1 MALTRAANEP
11 NQVLQT
17 PYFTLGST
25 LIPLGGSTS
34 AISGNLTFN
43 GNLTLN
49 GPIVINSSTNGVAL
63 YVVKQDIWSNGFS
76 VNKRGNFTDPNGAV
90 VNSTELGYNGF
101 YGWDGTTYGRG
112 AFMFAVSEQNFSP
125 GNHGARLTFHTTSV
139 GSDDATERLRI
150 SSDGS
155 IKFSGQVAET
165 ATISATSANTTV
177 TYDVMT
183 NKNILYYTSS
193 AGANWTLNIRGNAT
207 NTIDSLMSVGQSL
220 TLVFLNTN
228 GATAYY
234 QTGLQIDG
242 VSVTPKWIGG
252 AAPAAGNASAID
264 IYTITI
270 IKTATSTYTVIEQL
284 TKAA

>member
-34 AISGNLTFN
+34 TISGNLTFN

-101 YGWDGTTYGRG
+101 YGWDGTAYGRG
-112 AFMFAVSEQNFSP
+112 AYMFAVSEQNFSP

-165 ATISATSANTTV
+165 ATISATSANT
-177 TYDVMT
+177 
-183 NKNILYYTSS
+183 
-193 AGANWTLNIRGNAT
+193 
-207 NTIDSLMSVGQSL
+207 
-220 TLVFLNTN
+220 
-228 GATAYY
+228 
-234 QTGLQIDG
+234 
-242 VSVTPKWIGG
+242 
-252 AAPAAGNASAID
+252 ID
-264 IYTITI
+264 IYTVTI

>member
-242 VSVTPKWIGG
+242 VSVPPKWIGG

-264 IYTITI
+264 IYTVTI